1 MRKWLVILL
10 AIALLF
16 ALPKLNT
23 RGRRRDFP
31 LMKRIND
38 TVNVLVAVLLV
49 AYLAAFIYWLWTEVI
64 R

>member
-1 MRKWLVILL
+1 MRKWLVLLL
-10 AIALLF
+10 AIALLY

-31 LMKRIND
+31 LLKRINE
-38 TVNVLVAVLLV
+38 TVNILAAVLLV
-49 AYLAAFIYWLWTEVI
+49 VYLVAFLYWLWTEVI